1 MVKQAQDMDGGDDL
15 AILFPERQARVAGVL
30 VTMHEYLWVEGMRLH
45 ALMTPI
51 VEQLAGLAEQGRLM
65 ESAALDALFVD
76 HADALPL
83 LIATACGQPVEWVAS
98 LSDGDGRN
106 LRLLW
111 WTVNVPFF
119 VRRVTD
125 CLLARQLAAFDGPT
139 SSPSLSVPAT
149 TPSGSATTR
158 VVN

>member
-1 MVKQAQDMDGGDDL
+1 MAEQVQDKDGGDDL
-15 AILFPERQARVAGVL
+15 AILFPERQASIAGML
-30 VTMHEYLWVEGMRLH
+30 ITMREYRWVEGLRLQ
-45 ALMTPI
+45 ALIAPI
-51 VEQLAGLAEQGRLM
+51 VEQLASLAEQGRLM
-65 ESAALDALFVD
+65 ESAALDALFGD

-83 LIATACGQPVEWVAS
+83 LIATACDQPVEWVAA
-98 LSDGDGRN
+98 LSDRDGRN

-119 VRRVTD
+119 VRHVTD
-125 CLLARQLAAFDGPT
+125 CLLARQLAALDGAT
-139 SSPSLSVPAT
+139 SSPASPAPDT

>member
-1 MVKQAQDMDGGDDL
+1 MAEQGQDKDGGDDL
-15 AILFPERQARVAGVL
+15 AILFPERQARIAGVL
-30 VTMHEYLWVEGMRLH
+30 VTMHEFRWLEGLRLQSLI
-45 ALMTPI
+45 API

-65 ESAALDALFVD
+65 ESVALDALFGD
-76 HADALPL
+76 HAEALPL
-83 LIATACGQPVEWVAS
+83 LIATACDQPVEWVAG

-139 SSPSLSVPAT
+139 SSPSLSAPAT